1 MAIWVIAN
9 FFDFGKDD
17 PDRVWGWKLAEYMAQ
32 RELHELGNLTPS
44 FTMGNEILKT
54 VKSPATVL
62 NTTQAALN
70 LTASLIDPRDW
81 TDEIESGKY
90 EGMSTLHKNFLKAP
104 FPILA
109 PFNQLERVSEGI
121 EDVTRY
127 YARPN

>member
-1 MAIWVIAN
+1 
-9 FFDFGKDD
+9 
-17 PDRVWGWKLAEYMAQ
+17 
-32 RELHELGNLTPS
+32 
-44 FTMGNEILKT
+44 MGNEILKT

-70 LTASLIDPRDW
+70 LTASLLDPRDW

-90 EGMSTLHKNFLKAP
+90 EGMSTLHKNILKAP

-109 PFNQLERVSEGI
+109 PFNQFDRFIDNI
-121 EDVTRY
+121 EEVTRY